1 LTYYKILLVIPLLL
15 AACTPVTGG
24 IAESQ
29 SPGSQTVHVPTQ
41 IPSFATSD
49 ELDQPVDEMMVSTGE
64 SGVGAY
70 TEFQQGSLSIQLFSP
85 QDEAVFNVAQINVS
99 GKAPVGT
106 VISINDQII
115 VVSESGDFSV
125 PVLLEE
131 GPNVIELVA
140 SDLDGNEL
148 DIVLAVVYEP

>member
-1 LTYYKILLVIPLLL
+1 MTYHRILLTIALLL
-15 AACTPVTGG
+15 AACTPAPSG

-29 SPGSQTVHVPTQ
+29 TPDSQAVEVPTQ
-41 IPSFATSD
+41 IPGSATSNG
-49 ELDQPVDEMMVSTGE
+49 LDQPVEEIMVSTGE
-64 SGVGAY
+64 SGAGAY
-70 TEFQQGSLSIQLFSP
+70 TEFQQGSLIIQLFSP